1 LFDQDEAAMS
11 EGEGA
16 EETERE
22 QEKLGLRGGRKAGSL
37 RRGAQQVLEGRRGGT
52 AGTGG
57 AVEVVEAGVRWCV
70 QCAQ

>member
-1 LFDQDEAAMS
+1 MS

-22 QEKLGLRGGRKAGSL
+22 QEKLGLRGGRKAGPL
-37 RRGAQQVLEGRRGGT
+37 RRGDSGCWRGCRGGM
-52 AGTGG
+52 AGTEG
-57 AVEVVEAGVRWCV
+57 AAEVAEAGVHWCV